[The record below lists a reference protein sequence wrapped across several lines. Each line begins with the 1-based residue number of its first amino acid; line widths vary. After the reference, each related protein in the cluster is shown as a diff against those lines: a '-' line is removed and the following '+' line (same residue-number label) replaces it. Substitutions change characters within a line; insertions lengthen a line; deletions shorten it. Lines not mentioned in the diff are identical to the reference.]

1 WYQAN
6 INNYVNQID
15 LFVLALQHYA
25 ERKMLLVVAI
35 SLAGGIGIF
44 TLVFFTLRRIRH
56 QVVAPLN
63 QLVTASQRIEHGQF
77 DSPPLDTSLPNELG
91 LLAKTFNQMS
101 SELHKLYLSLEASVE
116 EKTRDLHEAKRRLE
130 VLYQCSQA
138 LNTSQIDVHCFRH
151 ILQIVRDNEAAEYL
165 ELNVGENWRISEG
178 QPNPELPMQILPV
191 TMQETV
197 YGELHWQN
205 SHVSSS
211 EPLLNSVSSM
221 LGRGLYFNQAQKH
234 FQQLLLM
241 EERATIARELHD
253 SLAQVL
259 SYLRI
264 QLTLLKRSIPEDNAT
279 AQSIMADFSQALN
292 DAYRQLRELL
302 TTFRLTLLALDAQ
315 MQVHLLQIIREAVLN
330 AMKHANA
337 SEIAVSCVTAPDGNH
352 TVYIRD
358 NGIGIGEPKEPEGH
372 YGLNIMRER
381 AERLGGTLT
390 FSQPSGGG
398 TLVSISFRS
407 AEGEESQLM

>member
-1 WYQAN
+1 
-6 INNYVNQID
+6 
-15 LFVLALQHYA
+15 
-25 ERKMLLVVAI
+25 
-35 SLAGGIGIF
+35 LAGGIGIF

-211 EPLLNSVSSM
+211 EPLLN
-221 LGRGLYFNQAQKH
+221 
-234 FQQLLLM
+234 
-241 EERATIARELHD
+241 
-253 SLAQVL
+253 
-259 SYLRI
+259 
-264 QLTLLKRSIPEDNAT
+264 
-279 AQSIMADFSQALN
+279 
-292 DAYRQLRELL
+292 
-302 TTFRLTLLALDAQ
+302 
-315 MQVHLLQIIREAVLN
+315 
-330 AMKHANA
+330 
-337 SEIAVSCVTAPDGNH
+337 
-352 TVYIRD
+352 
-358 NGIGIGEPKEPEGH
+358 
-372 YGLNIMRER
+372 
-381 AERLGGTLT
+381 
-390 FSQPSGGG
+390 
-398 TLVSISFRS
+398 
-407 AEGEESQLM
+407 